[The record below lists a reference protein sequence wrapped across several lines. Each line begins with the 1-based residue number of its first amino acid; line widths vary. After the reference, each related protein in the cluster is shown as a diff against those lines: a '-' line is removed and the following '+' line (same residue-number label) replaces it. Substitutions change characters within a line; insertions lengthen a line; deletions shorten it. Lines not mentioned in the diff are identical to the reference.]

1 MASDMLKARNA
12 IKVLREVG
20 YLGEMDHQHVEAI
33 ADLCDTFEWLDES
46 RKGAMAEN
54 ERLRNENRIQS
65 ERIGQLADGI
75 AAMQRDA
82 GE

>member
-1 MASDMLKARNA
+1 MAADMLKARNA

-46 RKGAMAEN
+46 RGAVIMERDDLLARIAELTN
-54 ERLRNENRIQS
+54 EVAALDRDLD
-65 ERIGQLADGI
+65 QLK
-75 AAMQRDA
+75 
-82 GE
+82 

>member
-1 MASDMLKARNA
+1 MAADMLKARGA
-12 IKVLREVG
+12 IALLRGLDFRE
-20 YLGEMDHQHVEAI
+20 LDIKHVQAI

-46 RKGAMAEN
+46 RNDAIKEQD
-54 ERLRNENRIQS
+54 RLRNENRIQS

-82 GE
+82 SE

>member
-12 IKVLREVG
+12 IKLLRQCG
-20 YLGEMDHQHVEAI
+20 DCGTLGQEHVDAI

-46 RKGAMAEN
+46 RNDAIKEQD
-54 ERLRNENRIQS
+54 RLRNENRIQS

-82 GE
+82 SE